1 MHSSES
7 SSGIHHRNYRDDCV
21 IAEQMIVISTDQIGV
36 DNQATRAEAG
46 SCNESS
52 TDFVAPAL
60 VESAKLSMTFHIKK
74 SS

>member
-1 MHSSES
+1 
-7 SSGIHHRNYRDDCV
+7 
-21 IAEQMIVISTDQIGV
+21 MIVISTDQIGV
-36 DNQATRAEAG
+36 DNQAIRTEAG

-60 VESAKLSMTFHIKK
+60 VESAKLSITFHIKK

>member
-36 DNQATRAEAG
+36 DNQAG

-52 TDFVAPAL
+52 TDFIAPAL